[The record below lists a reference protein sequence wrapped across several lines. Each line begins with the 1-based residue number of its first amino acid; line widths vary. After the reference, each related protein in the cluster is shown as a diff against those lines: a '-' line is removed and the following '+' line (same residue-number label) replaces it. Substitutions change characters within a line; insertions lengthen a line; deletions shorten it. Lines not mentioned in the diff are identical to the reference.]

1 MLDGDCDGGRVMTGT
16 SWVAGQRAR
25 VWRAV
30 LPLGLGVWALV
41 FGVGTGCQKPPH
53 VELPSPESGQFL
65 TLEQQRQLSTEQ
77 VEAYCQML
85 DDYLAALRSDVVLA
99 QKIGDSLAVVL
110 DSLNNAHSE
119 ANREARVLERDLR
132 DMKQQ
137 RSTASTYVT
146 REGDTLMKLSGLFYG
161 TAADWR
167 KIHEA
172 NRDKIEDPGVEL
184 PAGITLTI
192 P

>member
-1 MLDGDCDGGRVMTGT
+1 MPVGLVA
-16 SWVAGQRAR
+16 WVLVG
-25 VWRAV
+25 
-30 LPLGLGVWALV
+30 GLGA
-41 FGVGTGCQKPPH
+41 GCQKTAPRA
-53 VELPSPESGQFL
+53 ELPSPESGQFL
-65 TLEQQRQLSTEQ
+65 TLEQQRQLSAEQ
-77 VEAYCQML
+77 IETYCRML

-99 QKIGDSLAVVL
+99 QRIGDSLAVVL

-119 ANREARVLERDLR
+119 ANREARVLERELR
-132 DMKQQ
+132 EMKQQ
-137 RSTASTYVT
+137 RRTASTYVT
-146 REGDTLMKLSGLFYG
+146 RAGDTLMKLSGLFYG

-167 KIHEA
+167 KIYEA